1 MSCRLLQATPD
12 QVRRVV
18 RAALRED
25 LGRGDLTTLLT
36 VDPVTRAQGQFL
48 AKADGVMAGGYV
60 AAECLRQTDSS
71 VTAQQLV
78 EEGREFAAGEVL
90 ARVEGSA
97 RGLLTG
103 ERVALNFL
111 QRLCG
116 VATLT
121 AQFVQAVAGTGAKIV
136 DTRKTTPGLRA
147 LEKAAVVA
155 GGGGNHRFA
164 LYDGILIKDNHIRLA
179 GGLSEAVQRA
189 QTGAPALLRIEVET
203 ATLAQVEEALAAGAD
218 LIMLDNMDLATM
230 RQAVGM
236 IGDRALVE
244 ASGGIN
250 LDNVRAVAETGVD
263 LISIGRLTHS
273 APAVDISLELET
285 LA

>member
-1 MSCRLLQATPD
+1 MSCGLMQATPD

-25 LGRGDLTTLLT
+25 VGRGDLTTLLT
-36 VDPVTRAQGQFL
+36 VHPATRARGQFL

-60 AAECLRQTDSS
+60 AAECLRQTDRS

-189 QTGAPALLRIEVET
+189 RAGAPALLRIEVET